1 MESIDTNHRPVKSL
15 LTSNDKDTKTIGLT
29 GLHSAIDTAMNS
41 VSVSSENQFP
51 IDVFPKLFKDLIIDL
66 NKSLNFPIDYTG
78 TAILTAVATVVGTSV
93 KIRVKN
99 NWFEYASLYSCIIG
113 NAGSNKTHPVNT
125 IFAPIKEFDKSN
137 HDNFTSGLT
146 DWNKWDKMPKSEKEG
161 TTEPSFPVLTKSIL
175 TNFTPEVLYKR
186 LDENLR
192 GCTVLS
198 DEMATFFDGMNN
210 YSKGDQIG
218 VYLSFWSNQ
227 STTID
232 RIGNPIPLF
241 IQNPYLSIIGGL
253 QPRVLASSFPVQK
266 MNNGFFQR
274 FLFAYPDGTF
284 KSPINDN
291 ESNIQVFKNYEN
303 FIKDYYGSTNVIE
316 ENGRV
321 NSKTLNW
328 NSESKT
334 FFYNWQKVN
343 CDLVNEYCNSIKGE
357 IASKFDNHFVRL
369 ALLLQIME
377 NPDSD
382 FVELT
387 AVKGAEKLCAYFM
400 NCSFKVLEVIQNPK
414 EYLNT
419 LVDNKQKF
427 YRELKEEFTT
437 ADAITVGLNFDIQDR
452 RVKEFLKDTIL
463 FNRMKHGFY
472 KKTIKEIEAAK
483 L

>member
-1 MESIDTNHRPVKSL
+1 MNTNIHSPENLSISQ
-15 LTSNDKDTKTIGLT
+15 SKDTKTIGLK
-29 GLHSAIDTAMNS
+29 GLGTLIDNAMS
-41 VSVSSENQFP
+41 SEAVSSENPFP
-51 IDVFPKLFKDLIIDL
+51 TDAFPKLFKDLVIDL

-78 TAILTAVATVVGTSV
+78 TAILTAVATTVGTSV
-93 KIRVKN
+93 KIRVKD

-113 NAGSNKTHPVNT
+113 NAGANKTHPVNT
-125 IFAPIKEFDKSN
+125 IFAPIKGLDKVN
-137 HDNFTSGLT
+137 HDNFTHKLIEWSNWKKL
-146 DWNKWDKMPKSEKEG
+146 PKEEKEEAI
-161 TTEPSFPVLTKSIL
+161 EPPYPILTKSIL

-253 QPRVLASSFPVQK
+253 QPRVLANSFPVQK
-266 MNNGFFQR
+266 LNNGFFQR
-274 FLFAYPDGTF
+274 FLFAFPDTTF

-291 ESNIQVFKNYEN
+291 ESNVQVFENYKN
-303 FIKDYYGSTNVIE
+303 FIKNYYGSTNVIE
-316 ENGRV
+316 ENGHI
-321 NSKTLNW
+321 NSRILNW
-328 NSESKT
+328 TADAKV
-334 FFYNWQKVN
+334 FFYNWQKEN
-343 CDLVNEYCNSIKGE
+343 CDLVNEYSNSIKGE

-369 ALLLQIME
+369 ALLLQMMR

-387 AVKGAEKLCAYFM
+387 AVKGAEKLCTYFM
-400 NCSFKVLEVIQNPK
+400 NCSFKVLAVIQDPS
-414 EYLNT
+414 EYLGT
-419 LVDNKQKF
+419 LADNKRRF
-427 YRELKEEFTT
+427 YHNLKENFTT
-437 ADAITVGLNFDIQDR
+437 AESVTLGVNFDIQER
-452 RVKEFLKDTIL
+452 RVKEFLKDTVL
-463 FNRMKHGFY
+463 FKRIKHGFY
-472 KKTIKEIEAAK
+472 EKNIKSQQE
-483 L
+483 